1 MISTTKT
8 TSIRILFCASVLLGI
23 SACERDSYTTWSCN
37 SSEEA
42 KISLVLR
49 KAQMEFKG
57 GKLDYCGSLGAQSYF
72 DQKCPAQIEQSNS
85 VFTPST
91 GLLKSNGQ
99 EFQCTA
105 L

>member
-1 MISTTKT
+1 MISFKNIP
-8 TSIRILFCASVLLGI
+8 SSRLVICIALLLGVC
-23 SACERDSYTTWSCN
+23 ACERDSYTSWSCN
-37 SSEEA
+37 SSEEF
-42 KISLVLR
+42 KIAMVLR
-49 KAQMEFKG
+49 KARMEFKD
-57 GKLDYCGSLGAQSYF
+57 KQFDYCGSLGTQSYF

-85 VFTPST
+85 VFTPSS